1 MEITLNFYST
11 NYIYQTSIAIVTTPF
26 KFKNDEQIQLA
37 TKNINELKKMCDG
50 VVVISNEKLSDI
62 TDSKADPKDN
72 IESFDTILASAV
84 NGISSIFL
92 SHSEFDINIDF
103 ADIIAIMSSVEC
115 FLIGVGEAQGNK
127 AAQEALKSAM
137 KSHLLGGIDIKGTMG
152 AIVNFT
158 IHPDYPISDITEA
171 MQIIEAAA
179 NPDADIFW
187 GTKCDVTMPIDK
199 VLVTLMV
206 ADFFDNVFKLQ
217 QKRALA
223 KV

>member
-26 KFKNDEQIQLA
+26 KFKNNEQIQLA

-92 SHSEFDINIDF
+92 SHSEYDINIDF
-103 ADIIAIMSSVEC
+103 VDIITIMSSIEC
-115 FLIGVGEAQGNK
+115 FLTGIGEAQGEK

-137 KSHLLGGIDIKGTMG
+137 QSHLLGGIDIKGTMG

-158 IHPDYPISDITEA
+158 IHPDCPMSDIAEA
-171 MQIIEAAA
+171 MEIIEAVADP
-179 NPDADIFW
+179 NADIFL
-187 GTKCDVTMPIDK
+187 GTKCDTTMPIDK

-217 QKRALA
+217 
-223 KV
+223 

>member
-26 KFKNDEQIQLA
+26 KFKNSEQIQLV

-103 ADIIAIMSSVEC
+103 ADIITIMSSVEC
-115 FLIGVGEAQGNK
+115 FLTGR
-127 AAQEALKSAM
+127 LKLTRRL
-137 KSHLLGGIDIKGTMG
+137 KT
-152 AIVNFT
+152 
-158 IHPDYPISDITEA
+158 P
-171 MQIIEAAA
+171 
-179 NPDADIFW
+179 
-187 GTKCDVTMPIDK
+187 
-199 VLVTLMV
+199 
-206 ADFFDNVFKLQ
+206 
-217 QKRALA
+217 
-223 KV
+223 

>member
-26 KFKNDEQIQLA
+26 KFKNNEQIQLA

-62 TDSKADPKDN
+62 TDNKADPKDN

-103 ADIIAIMSSVEC
+103 ADIITVMSSVEC
-115 FLIGVGEAQGNK
+115 FLTGIGEAQGEK

-137 KSHLLGGIDIKGTMG
+137 QSPLLGGIDISDTMG

-158 IHPDYPISDITEA
+158 IHPDHPMSNMSEA
-171 MQIIEAAA
+171 IKTIEASID
-179 NPDADIFW
+179 PDADIFW
-187 GTKCDVTMPIDK
+187 STKCDATMPIDK

-206 ADFFDNVFKLQ
+206 TDFFDNVFKLQ
-217 QKRALA
+217 
-223 KV
+223 